1 MSVLD
6 AAGLAPRFRTR
17 DEAARATMGRP
28 SSIITTTVSS
38 SASTEPSDRQQLLLA
53 DCIAKNEPILL
64 RGVLSDWTPTKRWH
78 DDEYLRAT
86 EPDAVLEPRRA
97 DVASGRTS
105 TQGDPYEREK
115 PIGWPALVDAV
126 AEAARKQENAPLY
139 AAQVRVRTSLPH
151 LFADTRPEPPCVAA
165 LGPVWRNAP
174 SLYYG
179 CGSKTPL
186 HFDLLENV
194 LCVARGRKR
203 VTLWH
208 PEDSEVLYP
217 ADDGAATFSRA
228 DVYAP
233 DLDAFP
239 LLSEGLQRGAQVEV
253 HAGDALYIPC
263 CWWHA
268 VSTPRGECSMS
279 VSYWAQ
285 QPAEKAWQPP
295 EPDYNEEDGDDAEPP
310 VGFSVTR

>member
-17 DEAARATMGRP
+17 DEAARATMGREP
-28 SSIITTTVSS
+28 SIITTTVSS

-186 HFDLLENV
+186 HFDLLENFF
-194 LCVARGRKR
+194 CVVRGRKR
-203 VTLWH
+203 MQLWH
-208 PEDSEVLYP
+208 PAHGARLYP
-217 ADDGAATFSRA
+217 GGGGEALFSKVDPTHFDPAEFPEFAGA
-228 DVYAP
+228 V
-233 DLDAFP
+233 
-239 LLSEGLQRGAQVEV
+239 GLAHEVELA
-253 HAGDALYIPC
+253 AGDALYLPLG
-263 CWWHA
+263 WWHA
-268 VSTPRGECSMS
+268 VSTPPGERSMS
-279 VSYWAQ
+279 ISYWAQ
-285 QPAEKAWQPP
+285 QPDDKVWRPAGQL
-295 EPDYNEEDGDDAEPP
+295 DEEQDLFE
-310 VGFSVTR
+310 